1 MSIIAPIQG
10 FPSGG
15 GGGGASVPVYFV
27 TQNTN
32 LSTILQKLSSVNAI
46 TIMDGVTLTVDQ
58 NITLPSNIS
67 LINGNGILL
76 IADGITLTLNSNLNL
91 AVNYLDGGVN
101 TGGTLLVNSGYTLTI
116 VSNVNLG
123 TSYSSI
129 ISINGSGT
137 LQIGTFGNLIQNT
150 DITLGTSTIN
160 IYGTFSGADYDN
172 IFVPSGVT
180 QVWYVY
186 GSVTGKPVLIPNGT
200 IYWFGN
206 GITGVNSTQDAAP
219 TFTWIAA
226 VGAMGIFMASP
237 YIYRNQYLAT
247 NPIPLSNTSIDIASD
262 DGSNTG
268 TGNICYFRFTNI
280 QGGMG
285 RYALGFHNVS
295 TGNYMI
301 FLYIVLGG
309 NLTYSIDPSFYFL
322 AQSDATGQK
331 VYVHNSA
338 STGTITLNGTAYV

>member
-10 FPSGG
+10 FPSGS

-76 IADGITLTLNSNLNL
+76 IADGMTLTLNSNLNL

-101 TGGTLLVNSGYTLTI
+101 TGGTLQVNSGYTLTI
-116 VSNVNLG
+116 VSKVNLG
-123 TSYSSI
+123 TSSSSI

-137 LQIGTFGNLIQNT
+137 LQIATLGILTQNT
-150 DITLGTSTIN
+150 GITLGISTIN
-160 IYGTFSGADYDN
+160 IYGTYSGAYQ
-172 IFVPSGVT
+172 ITIPSGVT

-186 GSVTGKPVLIPNGT
+186 GSVTGSPTLLPNGT
-200 IYWFGN
+200 VYWFGN
-206 GITGVNSTQDAAP
+206 GITGVNATSDALP
-219 TFTWIAA
+219 TLTWKVSSA
-226 VGAMGIFMASP
+226 VTGIFIGSP
-237 YIYRNQYLAT
+237 YIYTNQTLAT
-247 NPIPLSNTSIDIASD
+247 NPITLSNTSIAIGSD

-268 TGNICYFRFTNI
+268 TGNICYFTFTSI
-280 QGGMG
+280 QGSIHGKYG
-285 RYALGFHNVS
+285 LGFHDTT
-295 TGNYMI
+295 TGYYMI
-301 FLYIVLGG
+301 FLYIVLGTTSAYTI
-309 NLTYSIDPSFYFL
+309 NSSFKFL
-322 AQSDATGQK
+322 AQSDATGDT

-338 STGTITLNGTAYV
+338 SSGSLTLNGTAYV